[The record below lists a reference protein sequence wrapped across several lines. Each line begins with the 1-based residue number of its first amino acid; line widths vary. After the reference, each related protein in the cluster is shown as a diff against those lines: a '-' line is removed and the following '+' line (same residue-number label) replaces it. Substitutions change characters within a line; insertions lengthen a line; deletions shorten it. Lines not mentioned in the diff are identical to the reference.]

1 MWKYCEIYCVSITIY
16 IKGKKKKKTE
26 DFEKKKKSI
35 TTVATWY
42 YSYCLKL
49 KKKKNG
55 RTKWL
60 NKPKWHC
67 KGIESLYIAN
77 RLIEIIA
84 KD

>member
-1 MWKYCEIYCVSITIY
+1 MK
-16 IKGKKKKKTE
+16 
-26 DFEKKKKSI
+26 KKKKSI

-49 KKKKNG
+49 KKKKKKNG

-67 KGIESLYIAN
+67 KGIASLYIAN